1 MEYYNYHRYHESLDN
16 LTPADVYH
24 GRMKVIWSKRNETK
38 EKTLKLRRRQN
49 QNLDV
54 EESLNKNL
62 DFKQSISYF

>member
-1 MEYYNYHRYHESLDN
+1 VEYYNYHRYHESLDN

-54 EESLNKNL
+54 EQSLNKNL